1 MKIALTNV
9 NYASK
14 IKPAKSK
21 RENFIFC
28 LLTSLLLLGLLIS
41 PAAAATEWKLSPSN
55 PVVGDTL
62 KITGTASPGENIRA
76 EVTFEKKIPVSGGR
90 YQLSLNKI
98 KIPDGKDNLFS
109 VRAEGVRN
117 LHVGV
122 KKLIWINLNS
132 DASKGVVTISQAH
145 VPAWTYDVLIDG
157 DALSGK
163 SPVSLRVSASQTL
176 KADSKGKFEFSYG
189 TSSMPE
195 GKFNIK
201 IGKSEKT
208 IELKYRQQKP
218 AAEFSAVPTSGY
230 TPLKVTF
237 TDKSTGSPNSYKWNF
252 GDGKSSKEKN
262 PVHIYDRA
270 GKYTVSLTAT
280 NDAGSDTETKSSFIN
295 VNVLKPPVAGFSADK
310 TSGYIPLK
318 VTFTD
323 KSTGSPN
330 SWKWDFGNGRSSKEK
345 NPIHIYDRAGKYT
358 VSLKVTNGAGSNTA
372 TKSSYIDAK
381 VLKPPIAA
389 FSASIT
395 SGKAPFIVKFT
406 DKSTGSPNSWKWN
419 FGDESYSTSQNPRH
433 MYFKA
438 GKYTVTLTARNA
450 AGGTK
455 ITKSRYITVSKS
467 SWQFF

>member
-14 IKPAKSK
+14 IKPARSK

-62 KITGTASPGENIRA
+62 KITGTASPGDNIRA

-90 YQLSLNKI
+90 YQLSLNNI

-122 KKLIWINLNS
+122 KKLIWINLNA
-132 DASKGVVTISQAH
+132 DASKGVATISQAH
-145 VPAWTYDVLIDG
+145 VPAWRYDNILIDG

-176 KADSKGKFEFSYG
+176 KADSKGKFEFSYD

-218 AAEFSAVPTSGY
+218 AAEFSVAQTSGY
-230 TPLKVTF
+230 IPLKVLFTDKSTGSPISWKWNFGDGKTSKEKNPVHIYDKDGKYTVSLTATNAAGIDTETKCSFITVNVLKSPVAAFSASKTSGYIPLKVLF
-237 TDKSTGSPNSYKWNF
+237 TDKSTGSPNSCKWDF
-252 GDGKSSKEKN
+252 GDGITSNEKN
-262 PVHIYDRA
+262 PVHIYDKA
-270 GKYTVSLTAT
+270 GKCTVSLTA
-280 NDAGSDTETKSSFIN
+280 
-295 VNVLKPPVAGFSADK
+295 
-310 TSGYIPLK
+310 
-318 VTFTD
+318 
-323 KSTGSPN
+323 
-330 SWKWDFGNGRSSKEK
+330 
-345 NPIHIYDRAGKYT
+345 
-358 VSLKVTNGAGSNTA
+358 
-372 TKSSYIDAK
+372 
-381 VLKPPIAA
+381 
-389 FSASIT
+389 
-395 SGKAPFIVKFT
+395 
-406 DKSTGSPNSWKWN
+406 
-419 FGDESYSTSQNPRH
+419 
-433 MYFKA
+433 
-438 GKYTVTLTARNA
+438 RNN
-450 AGGTK
+450 AGGTILK
-455 ITKSRYITVSKS
+455 KSGYITVSKS
-467 SWQFF
+467 RWQFF